1 MVKITGVNAP
11 SVIENH
17 SDGANGNMLK
27 TGTKTTSAS
36 TDYPRAR
43 TVKNKS
49 NKHLTILKLKGRI
62 STMEIILNST
72 EEKVLQKLADGKQ
85 TAYAENLLN
94 QLKQFMPYENDGGEI
109 TPNLLLDALG
119 NAGLSLVTYDSASH
133 EFIASL

>member
-1 MVKITGVNAP
+1 
-11 SVIENH
+11 
-17 SDGANGNMLK
+17 
-27 TGTKTTSAS
+27 
-36 TDYPRAR
+36 
-43 TVKNKS
+43 
-49 NKHLTILKLKGRI
+49 
-62 STMEIILNST
+62 MEIILNST